1 LIEVLERI
9 LDWLALMKEHLL
21 SFVRGRQGH
30 FRLESGHHGD
40 LWIELETLCLHSSD
54 IRPFAAQL
62 AGQIMPYNVEVVC
75 GPLVEGAF
83 VALLVSLELG
93 CDFVYAERF
102 ADATRE
108 GLYPVEYHLP
118 RALQPAVTGKRVAIV
133 NDVISAG
140 SAVRGTFSDLQAL
153 GASVV
158 AIGALLALGEAIA
171 EFADEHHLALEL
183 LKQMPNN
190 LWTPSQC
197 PLCAAGEPLEIV
209 ATSTRAAENR
219 QIATG

>member
-1 LIEVLERI
+1 
-9 LDWLALMKEHLL
+9 MKEDLL

-40 LWIELETLCLHSSD
+40 LWFQLETLCLHSCD
-54 IRPFAAQL
+54 LRPFAVQL
-62 AGQIMPYNVEVVC
+62 AGQIVPYKIDVVC

-102 ADATRE
+102 ADIARE
-108 GLYPVEYHLP
+108 GLYPVEYRLP

-140 SAVRGTFSDLQAL
+140 SAVRGTFSDLQVL

-158 AIGALLALGEAIA
+158 AIGALLALGDAIA
-171 EFADEHHLALEL
+171 EFAAEHHLALEL

-190 LWTPSQC
+190 LWTPSEC

-209 ATSTRAAENR
+209 ATS
-219 QIATG
+219 

>member
-1 LIEVLERI
+1 
-9 LDWLALMKEHLL
+9 MKEDLL
-21 SFVRGRQGH
+21 PFVRGRQGH

-40 LWIELETLCLHSSD
+40 LWLQLETLCLHSRE

-62 AGQIMPYNVEVVC
+62 AAQLAKYNVEAVC

-93 CDFVYAERF
+93 CDFTYAERF

-118 RALQPAVTGKRVAIV
+118 KSLQPAVKGKRVAIV

-140 SAVRGTFSDLQAL
+140 SAVRGAFSDLQAL
-153 GASVV
+153 GARVV
-158 AIGALLALGEAIA
+158 AIGALLALGDAVA
-171 EFADEHHLALEL
+171 DFAAEHHIPLEL
-183 LKQMPNN
+183 LQQMPNN

-197 PLCAAGEPLEIV
+197 PLCAAGKPLEIV
-209 ATSTRAAENR
+209 AIS
-219 QIATG
+219 